1 MTRSYR
7 KNILRTLKSA
17 RSRFLAIFS
26 IVALGVGFLAGLNA
40 TPIDMKESM
49 ERYMDDANF
58 YDLRIVSTLG
68 LTDGDEE
75 ALRQVESVEAV
86 QPAYSADLLVDAG
99 EDVLVS
105 RVQSLPPEGEDGIN
119 RLFLAEGRMPQNSG
133 ECVIEAGDGLAGEEV
148 PLGMTLTVSA
158 ENEDLDTKLARTEY
172 TVVGV
177 VHNANYFSFEREPA
191 SVGNGTVELVLY
203 LLPEDFAYET
213 YTEIYVTAEGA
224 LAQNSLEDEYTATVE
239 AVQANVEAIQQE
251 RCDARYEE
259 IRAEAQAEI
268 DDAWAEYYDAEAEA
282 QQELADAAAE
292 LEDGRR
298 ELAEGQQ
305 EYEDGEREYA
315 DGAQEIADNEALL
328 NDGLVQIQEAVRLLQ
343 DNQKQLEDG
352 EAELAANAPALEEA
366 RRKLENGQ
374 AEYEDGL
381 QQYNDGL
388 AQIEEGER
396 QLAEGKAQ
404 LDQAEESYQGGV
416 EQAAQQVSE
425 LLQEKLPW
433 LTVEVGAE
441 DVQGFIDWLNDGERE
456 VPASYD
462 DLLDD
467 LGAYVEEQYG
477 LSVGALLPSAARDV
491 QKQAQNLLEELQQE
505 PPAGGDEETPPTET
519 QQEEQPPETAQTDRA
534 DGATEE
540 PPAEEASAP
549 AEELPADATEVPAE
563 DASAV
568 PSEPA
573 DPPAE
578 ETGEGAE
585 QPDGEPVP
593 EEASPEETAPAEGPD
608 GETAPPE
615 QEAGPETGPAADG
628 GEVSG
633 GTTKTV
639 LASPTAWTGGTAA
652 PTENT
657 ENAAEEPLETAGPQD
672 PVQGT
677 EEPDPEGSDETPDE
691 PPAMTDAQRQEL
703 EQQLNAILT
712 TDRAQMKSV
721 LEAAQAWLAEQ
732 EEPLPELV
740 EKFQKMVE
748 EGLTKL
754 AEEQAQ
760 TGPLVAG
767 FAQMVTGRRTLD
779 QSWDAY
785 YENEQKLIDGRKQLE
800 AGAPALEEAKRLL
813 DEGWAEYEAGLAE
826 YEAGKRRL
834 ADARVQLDEGWAT
847 LTDKQLEL
855 ADAQV
860 QLADARAQ
868 LADARAELDDA
879 RATIAE
885 NVQKLRDG
893 EIEYADGKA
902 EAEQELADARTEIE
916 DAQRELD
923 DIEQPE
929 WYIWDRSNNVSY
941 ASFTGNVEK
950 LTAITTIFPIF
961 FFLVA
966 ALVVSTTMTR
976 MVEEERLQIGTLKA
990 LGYARGEI
998 MQKYLCYALAAAA
1011 LGTLIGLAIGFVAFP
1026 KIIWSAY
1033 AMMYYMPSI
1042 ATPWRLTQA
1051 LFAGGTLIVL
1061 TVGVTALTCRASL
1074 QEVPAALML
1083 PRAPKAGKRILLER
1097 ITPLWRRLPFTW
1109 KVTCRNLLRY
1119 KRRFW
1124 MTVIGVAG
1132 CTALLVAGF
1141 GISDSLNAIIT
1152 KQYTEISRYD
1162 LTTIVTQEEATQE
1175 GPVYDYLYGEG
1186 PVEESLTVSME
1197 TTRQESPEGEID
1209 IYLMIPQDVQ
1219 RFADFADLH
1228 ERVSRKATPLGEEG
1242 VVLTEKMASIFGVR
1256 AGDTITLKNQDDVTG
1271 AFTVTGVCEHYVS
1284 NYVYMS
1290 AATYQAAFGV
1300 APTYNAVISRLADD
1314 SQETRDAIS
1323 AELLEMDKV
1332 ASLSFTE
1339 DNVAQ
1344 VQNMLQSID
1353 AVVVLIIVC
1362 AACLAFVVLYNLSSI
1377 NVAER
1382 VKEIATIKVL
1392 GFYDREV
1399 NAYVNRESVALTL
1412 AGILFGV
1419 FAGIALHRFIILTVE
1434 VDAVMFGREIA
1445 PLSFACAVLLTLLF
1459 STIVNLVMQR
1469 TLKKISMVESMK
1481 APE

>member
-68 LTDGDEE
+68 LTDGDVE
-75 ALRQVESVEAV
+75 ALRQVEGVEAV

-133 ECVIEAGDGLAGEEV
+133 ECVIEAGEGLAGEEV

-328 NDGLVQIQEAVRLLQ
+328 NDGLVQIQEAVQLLQ

-374 AEYEDGL
+374 AEYEYGL

-404 LDQAEESYQGGV
+404 LDQAEESYQAGLD
-416 EQAAQQVSE
+416 QAAEQIGAMLAEQGVPIEVTGEQV
-425 LLQEKLPW
+425 Q
-433 LTVEVGAE
+433 
-441 DVQGFIDWLNDGERE
+441 DFIDWLNDGERE

-462 DLLDD
+462 DLLDA
-467 LGAYVEEQYG
+467 LEAYAGETIG
-477 LSVGALLPSAARDV
+477 FPISGMLPSAARDL
-491 QKQAQNLLEELQQE
+491 QEQAQNLLEELQQE
-505 PPAGGDEETPPTET
+505 PPAGSEEETPPTET
-519 QQEEQPPETAQTDRA
+519 KPEEQPPETVQADRA

-573 DPPAE
+573 DPPAG

-593 EEASPEETAPAEGPD
+593 EEAAPAEGPD
-608 GETAPPE
+608 GETATPE
-615 QEAGPETGPAADG
+615 QEAGPETEPAADG
-628 GEVSG
+628 GEVPD
-633 GTTKTV
+633 GTAKTA

-672 PVQGT
+672 PAQGT
-677 EEPDPEGSDETPDE
+677 EEPDPEGSDETQDE
-691 PPAMTDAQRQEL
+691 TPAMTDAQRQEL

-760 TGPLVAG
+760 TGPLVAR
-767 FAQMVTGRRTLD
+767 FARMVEGRRTLD

-800 AGAPALEEAKRLL
+800 AGKPALEEAKRLL

-893 EIEYADGKA
+893 EIEYEDGKA
-902 EAEQELADARTEIE
+902 EAEQELADARAEIE

-1011 LGTLIGLAIGFVAFP
+1011 LGTLVGLAIGFVAFP

-1152 KQYTEISRYD
+1152 KQYAEISHYD

-1197 TTRQESPEGEID
+1197 TTRQESPEGEVD

-1271 AFTVTGVCEHYVS
+1271 TFTVTGVCEHYVS

-1290 AATYQAAFGV
+1290 AATYQAAFGA

-1434 VDAVMFGREIA
+1434 VDAVMFGRQIE
-1445 PLSFACAVLLTLLF
+1445 PLSFVYAVLLTLLF

>member
-68 LTDGDEE
+68 LTDGDVE
-75 ALRQVESVEAV
+75 ALRQVEGVEAV

-99 EDVLVS
+99 EDVIVS

-224 LAQNSLEDEYTATVE
+224 LAQNSLEDEYTATAE

-404 LDQAEESYQGGV
+404 LDQAEESYQAGLDQTA
-416 EQAAQQVSE
+416 EQIGAMLAEQGILIKVTGEQV
-425 LLQEKLPW
+425 QE
-433 LTVEVGAE
+433 
-441 DVQGFIDWLNDGERE
+441 FIDWLNDGGYP
-456 VPASYD
+456 VPESYD
-462 DLLDD
+462 ALMEDLDAYIQETYGLQV
-467 LGAYVEEQYG
+467 GAFLPSTVRKLQRGARDMLEQLAAMQPPSGEAEPATQTQEETQEDKARPEAEESPAEPEDPAEGAQDPAGDGTQPEEQTPE
-477 LSVGALLPSAARDV
+477 STPENPEPSAGETV
-491 QKQAQNLLEELQQE
+491 PEEGAE
-505 PPAGGDEETPPTET
+505 STETPAPEESGTAGESEPGEAAGSTKAATAAASPVTWPGTRTVLTEAASHPTET
-519 QQEEQPPETAQTDRA
+519 DT
-534 DGATEE
+534 TE
-540 PPAEEASAP
+540 PQV
-549 AEELPADATEVPAE
+549 L
-563 DASAV
+563 
-568 PSEPA
+568 
-573 DPPAE
+573 
-578 ETGEGAE
+578 
-585 QPDGEPVP
+585 
-593 EEASPEETAPAEGPD
+593 PEETTAEADPADSGLTD
-608 GETAPPE
+608 E
-615 QEAGPETGPAADG
+615 QLQALTGYLEAIVAAD
-628 GEVSG
+628 S
-633 GTTKTV
+633 
-639 LASPTAWTGGTAA
+639 AA
-652 PTENT
+652 MQ
-657 ENAAEEPLETAGPQD
+657 A
-672 PVQGT
+672 
-677 EEPDPEGSDETPDE
+677 
-691 PPAMTDAQRQEL
+691 
-703 EQQLNAILT
+703 
-712 TDRAQMKSV
+712 V
-721 LEAAQAWLAEQ
+721 LEEAQAWLAEQ
-732 EEPLPELV
+732 PLPLPQFLAEFQTLV
-740 EKFQKMVE
+740 EDGL
-748 EGLTKL
+748 EGL
-754 AEEQAQ
+754 AQEQTTAQ
-760 TGPLVAG
+760 G
-767 FAQMVTGRRTLD
+767 FARMIEGRRTLD

-800 AGAPALEEAKRLL
+800 AGKPALEEAKRLL

-893 EIEYADGKA
+893 EIEYEDGKA
-902 EAEQELADARTEIE
+902 EAEQELADARAEIE

-1011 LGTLIGLAIGFVAFP
+1011 LGTLVGLAIGFVAFP

-1152 KQYTEISRYD
+1152 KQYTEISHYD

-1256 AGDTITLKNQDDVTG
+1256 PGDTIILKNQDDVTG
-1271 AFTVTGVCEHYVS
+1271 TFTVTGVCEHYVS

-1290 AATYQAAFGV
+1290 AATYQAAFGA
-1300 APTYNAVISRLADD
+1300 APTYNAVISRLVDD

>member
-68 LTDGDEE
+68 LTDGDVE
-75 ALRQVESVEAV
+75 ALRQVEGVEAV

-158 ENEDLDTKLARTEY
+158 ENEDLDTKLACTEY

-213 YTEIYVTAEGA
+213 YTEIYVMAEGA

-328 NDGLVQIQEAVRLLQ
+328 NDGLVQIQEAVQLLQ

-404 LDQAEESYQGGV
+404 LDQAEESYQGGLN
-416 EQAAQQVSE
+416 QAAEQIGAMLAEQDILIKVTGEQV
-425 LLQEKLPW
+425 QE
-433 LTVEVGAE
+433 
-441 DVQGFIDWLNDGERE
+441 FIDWLNDGERE

-462 DLLDD
+462 DLLDA
-467 LGAYVEEQYG
+467 LEAYVGETIG
-477 LSVGALLPSAARDV
+477 FPISGMLPSAARDL
-491 QKQAQNLLEELQQE
+491 QEQAQNLLEELQQE
-505 PPAGGDEETPPTET
+505 PPAGSEEETPPTET
-519 QQEEQPPETAQTDRA
+519 QPEEQPPETVQADRA

-540 PPAEEASAP
+540 PPAEEANAP

-573 DPPAE
+573 DPPAG

-593 EEASPEETAPAEGPD
+593 EEAAPAEGPD
-608 GETAPPE
+608 GETAAPE
-615 QEAGPETGPAADG
+615 QEAGPETEPAADG
-628 GEVSG
+628 GEVSD
-633 GTTKTV
+633 GTAKTA

-672 PVQGT
+672 PAQGT

-691 PPAMTDAQRQEL
+691 TPAMTDAQRQEL

-732 EEPLPELV
+732 EEPLSELV

-760 TGPLVAG
+760 TGPLVAR
-767 FAQMVTGRRTLD
+767 FARMVGGRRTLD

-893 EIEYADGKA
+893 EIEYEDGKA
-902 EAEQELADARTEIE
+902 EAEQELADARAEIE

-1011 LGTLIGLAIGFVAFP
+1011 LGTLVGLAIGFVAFP

-1152 KQYTEISRYD
+1152 KQYTEISHYD

-1271 AFTVTGVCEHYVS
+1271 TFTVTGVCEHYVS

-1434 VDAVMFGREIA
+1434 VDAVMFGRQIE
-1445 PLSFACAVLLTLLF
+1445 PLSFVYAVLLTLLF

>member
-68 LTDGDEE
+68 LTDGDVE
-75 ALRQVESVEAV
+75 ALRQVEGVEAV

-99 EDVLVS
+99 EDVIVS

-133 ECVIEAGDGLAGEEV
+133 ECVIEAGEGLAGEEV

-328 NDGLVQIQEAVRLLQ
+328 NDGLVQIQEAVQLLQ

-404 LDQAEESYQGGV
+404 LDQAEETYQAGV
-416 EQAAQQVSE
+416 DQAAQQVSE
-425 LLQEKLPW
+425 LLQEQGILI
-433 LTVEVGAE
+433 EVNGE
-441 DVQGFIDWLNDGERE
+441 QVQDFIDWLNDGEQE

-505 PPAGGDEETPPTET
+505 PPAGSEEETPPTET
-519 QQEEQPPETAQTDRA
+519 KPEEQPPETVQTDRA
-534 DGATEE
+534 DGTTEE

-549 AEELPADATEVPAE
+549 VEELPADATEVPAE

-573 DPPAE
+573 DPPDGEA
-578 ETGEGAE
+578 GEGAE

-615 QEAGPETGPAADG
+615 TEPAADG
-628 GEVSG
+628 GEVSD
-633 GTTKTV
+633 GTAKTA

-652 PTENT
+652 PTDNT

-672 PVQGT
+672 PAQGT

-691 PPAMTDAQRQEL
+691 TPAMTDAQRQEL

-767 FAQMVTGRRTLD
+767 FAQMVGGRRTLD

-785 YENEQKLIDGRKQLE
+785 YENEQKLTDGRKQLE
-800 AGAPALEEAKRLL
+800 AGKPALEEAKRLL

-893 EIEYADGKA
+893 EIEYEDGKA

-1152 KQYTEISRYD
+1152 KQYAEISHYD

-1271 AFTVTGVCEHYVS
+1271 TFTVTGVCEHYVS

-1290 AATYQAAFGV
+1290 AATYQAAFGA

>member
-68 LTDGDEE
+68 LTDGDVE
-75 ALRQVESVEAV
+75 ALRQVEGVEAV

-172 TVVGV
+172 TVVGI

-268 DDAWAEYYDAEAEA
+268 DDAWTEYYDAEAEA

-328 NDGLVQIQEAVRLLQ
+328 NDGLVQIQEAVQLLQ

-404 LDQAEESYQGGV
+404 LDQAEESYQAGLD
-416 EQAAQQVSE
+416 QAAQQVSE

-477 LSVGALLPSAARDV
+477 LSVGALLPSAARDL
-491 QKQAQNLLEELQQE
+491 QEQAQNLLEELQQE
-505 PPAGGDEETPPTET
+505 PPAGSEEETPPTET
-519 QQEEQPPETAQTDRA
+519 QPEEQPPETVQTDRA

-540 PPAEEASAP
+540 PPDEEASAP

-573 DPPAE
+573 DPPAG

-593 EEASPEETAPAEGPD
+593 EETAPAEGPD
-608 GETAPPE
+608 GETATPE
-615 QEAGPETGPAADG
+615 QEAGPETEPAADG
-628 GEVSG
+628 GEVSD
-633 GTTKTV
+633 GTAKTA

-672 PVQGT
+672 PAQGT

-691 PPAMTDAQRQEL
+691 TPAMTDAQRQEL

-767 FAQMVTGRRTLD
+767 FAQMVGGRRTLD

-800 AGAPALEEAKRLL
+800 AGKPALEEAKRLL

-893 EIEYADGKA
+893 EIEYEDGKA

-1011 LGTLIGLAIGFVAFP
+1011 LGTLVGLAIGFVAFP

-1042 ATPWRLTQA
+1042 ATPWRLAQA

-1152 KQYTEISRYD
+1152 KQYTEISHYD

-1271 AFTVTGVCEHYVS
+1271 TFTVTGVCEHYVS

-1290 AATYQAAFGV
+1290 AATYQAAFGA

-1434 VDAVMFGREIA
+1434 VDAVMFGRQIE
-1445 PLSFACAVLLTLLF
+1445 PLSFVYAVLLTLLF

-1469 TLKKISMVESMK
+1469 ALKKISMVESMK